1 MNPVI
6 AGIHL
11 PGMVQEPPG
20 TMTIPGIANPP
31 HTLGGRLQMAELSI
45 VVCVALIAAGAMLL
59 TENQRRHQHQHVAQR
74 PRATAASASHH
85 PHRWRRY
92 GLIVAAAVLLVLVV
106 LLYPFIARG
115 F

>member
-1 MNPVI
+1 MNLVI
-6 AGIHL
+6 AGMHL
-11 PGMVQEPPG
+11 PELVQEPPG
-20 TMTIPGIANPP
+20 TMTIPGVANPP
-31 HTLGGRLQMAELSI
+31 HTVGGRLQMAELSI

-59 TENQRRHQHQHVAQR
+59 TENQRRHEHQPLAQR
-74 PRATAASASHH
+74 HRTAAAPAPHH

-92 GLIVAAAVLLVLVV
+92 GLIAAAVALLVLVV